1 MAMRIRLTK
10 PWKIWSPGHVITD
23 MPPGLAASLIA
34 MKTGEEVVEDMRSQI
49 ETGKKKGYVT
59 REMRSA

>member
-1 MAMRIRLTK
+1 MKIRLMK
-10 PWKIWSPGHVITD
+10 PWKNWSAGYVFTD

-34 MKTGEEVVEDMRSQI
+34 LKTGVEVVEDMRSQI